1 MNGRFSPPA
10 EPFRRAGICQARRRL
25 IAAVIVSCILHVLLL
40 AAAYLGA
47 SNRESPIVAAQG
59 HTPAGPFNASLKP
72 PAPLKPEIPL
82 ESALPVASREGI
94 GVLPFSAPP
103 FYPTN
108 QLSKRPQPLGSAD
121 LDTPEINLIVASGRM
136 ILKLWIDETGEVVDV
151 EVESTELPE
160 VFSRS
165 AVAAFKHLR
174 FTPGERG
181 GVRVGSVMRIEV
193 SYDDGRIAAP

>member
-1 MNGRFSPPA
+1 MNGRFSSPA
-10 EPFRRAGICQARRRL
+10 ELSGHASIFQARRRL
-25 IAAVIVSCILHVLLL
+25 VAAVVVSCMFHVSLL

-47 SNRESPIVAAQG
+47 SSRESPIFAAKGQ
-59 HTPAGPFNASLKP
+59 TPPRPFHASLKP
-72 PAPLKPEIPL
+72 PTQIKPEIVRKSAVPL
-82 ESALPVASREGI
+82 ASSEGI

-121 LDTPEINLIVASGRM
+121 LDAPEISLIVASGRM
-136 ILKLWIDETGEVVDV
+136 ILKLWIDESGEVVDV
-151 EVESTELPE
+151 DIEKTDLPAA
-160 VFSRS
+160 FSRT
-165 AVAAFKHLR
+165 AQAAFKRLR

-193 SYDDGRIAAP
+193 NYDDGRVAAP